1 MLLNVVVNF
10 LEVEVGVALDFHVV
24 VLIKHVPDIERVKF
38 DVETGRVDR
47 SSAPGE
53 INPFDLNAIEVAVRL
68 KESLGGI
75 VTALSMGPPQAESS
89 LRDAIAR
96 GVDRAILLSDHRF
109 AGADTLATSY
119 TLASAIRKIGRYDL
133 IVCGEKTVDGD
144 TGQVGPEVAEHLGIP
159 HVAYVCEVRESY
171 RDRLVVVSDMGDK
184 FLVEVRFPALIT
196 VTKDVNNPRLPS
208 LKDILKARRAKVEVW
223 DADALSGLIDMS
235 RIGLL
240 GSRTQV
246 FKIVIPS
253 EEYRRGIILR
263 GADSVGRLIEALR
276 MEGLI

>member
-1 MLLNVVVNF
+1 MLLNVAVNF
-10 LEVEVGVALDFHVV
+10 LEVEVGAVLDFHVI
-24 VLIKHVPDIERVKF
+24 VLIKHVPDIEKVKF
-38 DVETGRVDR
+38 DVETGRIDR

-53 INPFDLNAIEVAVRL
+53 INPFDLNAIETAVQL
-68 KESLGGI
+68 KEKLGGI

-159 HVAYVCEVRESY
+159 HVAYVCEIRESY
-171 RDRLVVVSDMGDK
+171 GDRLIVVSDMGDK

-196 VTKDVNNPRLPS
+196 VTKDVNTPRLPS
-208 LKDILKARRAKVEVW
+208 LRDILKARRSKVEVW
-223 DADALSGLIDMS
+223 DADSLLGFIDMS

-253 EEYRRGIILR
+253 EERRRGIILK
-263 GADSVGRLIEALR
+263 GVDSVNKLIEALR
-276 MEGLI
+276 MEGFI

>member
-1 MLLNVVVNF
+1 MLLNVAVNF
-10 LEVEVGVALDFHVV
+10 LEVEVGAILDFHAI
-24 VLIKHVPDIERVKF
+24 VLIKHVPDIEKVKF
-38 DVETGRVDR
+38 DVETGRIDR
-47 SSAPGE
+47 SSAPGG
-53 INPFDLNAIEVAVRL
+53 INPFDLNAIETAVQL
-68 KESLGGI
+68 KEKLGGI

-159 HVAYVCEVRESY
+159 HVAYVCEIRESY
-171 RDRLVVVSDMGDK
+171 GDRLIVVSDMGDK

-196 VTKDVNNPRLPS
+196 VTKDVNTPRLPS
-208 LKDILKARRAKVEVW
+208 LRDILKARRSKVEVW
-223 DADALSGLIDMS
+223 DADSLSGFIDMS

-253 EEYRRGIILR
+253 EERRRGIILK
-263 GADSVGRLIEALR
+263 GVDSVNKLIEALR